1 MAMVPQPQQE
11 QIVPYEYGNDG
22 YANTNMAMVAQPA
35 QEQIVPEGYEYGY
48 GYVPEYEYDGYQYA
62 YPQQYPHAG
71 HYPYV
76 PPPPQVPTVTL
87 NIVVNINPNGHT
99 NNQGH
104 NNNHYGHPGSNQFQP
119 ATPQQQRH
127 SYHQQLRQPQPPR
140 FEIMQ
145 GQRSQS
151 GSGPVVFQDDY
162 NLPGFITRYA
172 NAKFF
177 VIKTD
182 NKEHVLSSI
191 RHGVW
196 TSTSGEIEN

>member
-1 MAMVPQPQQE
+1 
-11 QIVPYEYGNDG
+11 
-22 YANTNMAMVAQPA
+22 MAMVAQPP
-35 QEQIVPEGYEYGY
+35 QEQMLP
-48 GYVPEYEYDGYQYA
+48 YEYDRYQHA

-76 PPPPQVPTVTL
+76 PPPTQLPTI

-104 NNNHYGHPGSNQFQP
+104 NNNHYGHPGTNQFHP

-127 SYHQQLRQPQPPR
+127 SYRQQLQQPQLLR
-140 FEIMQ
+140 
-145 GQRSQS
+145 
-151 GSGPVVFQDDY
+151 SGPVVFNDDY

-177 VIKTD
+177 VIKSY

-196 TSTSGEIEN
+196 TSTFRGNRKLNAAYSEAASVEQRAQSSTSSSNCPIFLLFSVMNFMSFPVILKNQF

>member
-1 MAMVPQPQQE
+1 MADQPARSVDTNITVGTSSNFGISVHTNTNMAIEAQPPQE
-11 QIVPYEYGNDG
+11 QIVSYGYGN
-22 YANTNMAMVAQPA
+22 ANMAMVAQPP
-35 QEQIVPEGYEYGY
+35 QEQMVPH
-48 GYVPEYEYDGYQYA
+48 EYDRYQHA

-76 PPPPQVPTVTL
+76 PPPTQVPNI

-104 NNNHYGHPGSNQFQP
+104 NNNHYGSNQFQP

-151 GSGPVVFQDDY
+151 GSGPLVFQDDY
-162 NLPGFITRYA
+162 MLDINMLIHNNTPLDIIHT
-172 NAKFF
+172 
-177 VIKTD
+177 
-182 NKEHVLSSI
+182 L
-191 RHGVW
+191 
-196 TSTSGEIEN
+196 

>member
-1 MAMVPQPQQE
+1 MEDQPARSVDTNTTVGTSSNPGINVGMYTNTNIAMVPQPQQE
-11 QIVPYEYGNDG
+11 KIMLYEYGNDG

-35 QEQIVPEGYEYGY
+35 QEKIVPEGYEYGY

-87 NIVVNINPNGHT
+87 NIVVNINPNDHT

-104 NNNHYGHPGSNQFQP
+104 NNNHYGQPGSNQFQP

-127 SYHQQLRQPQPPR
+127 SYHQQL
-140 FEIMQ
+140 
-145 GQRSQS
+145 
-151 GSGPVVFQDDY
+151 
-162 NLPGFITRYA
+162 
-172 NAKFF
+172 
-177 VIKTD
+177 
-182 NKEHVLSSI
+182 
-191 RHGVW
+191 
-196 TSTSGEIEN
+196 